1 VYLYVLSK
9 KDLRLLF
16 QDERYKKY
24 STVGVFE
31 GMKGWVCLGDF
42 TGRAKIFHIEN
53 HPEVSDFSTTLIPS
67 PLNLTPRKV

>member
-16 QDERYKKY
+16 RDERYTKY

-42 TGRAKIFHIEN
+42 AGTAKIFHIEN
-53 HPEVSDFSTTLIPS
+53 HPEVSHFSNYTHP
-67 PLNLTPRKV
+67 